1 MAVWQCGSCMRDNG
15 KVPFPYRHWN
25 LLPIWNISIL
35 MNATQLCCVLPVL
48 GWRKT
53 IKSNREEKEQFEN
66 NFSNFERRNQ
76 NSISPVSRR
85 EREIRQN
92 IINFREEKEKGI
104 FFAQALR
111 REIFNTFLQFWEEKE
126 NIEIIFFY
134 FESRITKGRGKPR
147 VISLREFLE
156 LKTLVKVLLLQI
168 ISTAEE
174 EEEG

>member
-25 LLPIWNISIL
+25 LLPISNISIL

-53 IKSNREEKEQFEN
+53 IKSNRAEKEQFEN
-66 NFSNFERRNQ
+66 NFSNFERRKRNL

-92 IINFREEKEKGI
+92 IINFREEKGI
-104 FFAQALR
+104 FFAQAQLSS
-111 REIFNTFLQFWEEKE
+111 E
-126 NIEIIFFY
+126 NIFMVPWFPFNLY
-134 FESRITKGRGKPR
+134 FRNNIKAHISKYFCQTGLIKTEYKSQTKMHYGL
-147 VISLREFLE
+147 S
-156 LKTLVKVLLLQI
+156 
-168 ISTAEE
+168 SM
-174 EEEG
+174 